1 MNRMNKLLNRFKYAD
16 LHIHTH
22 YSDGTMSPD
31 MVARRAAAKG
41 VGLIA
46 VADHNVLA
54 GSRRLIKCCNRE
66 GIHCIP
72 AVELDTL
79 EGDTLYHILGY
90 GIDLEDPQF
99 IAFCAGN
106 RNLLDR
112 MNESMVER
120 VATDTPGVS
129 LEDYRRFCRDF
140 RLGGWK
146 ALHYFL
152 ARGLTSKLRDGIR
165 LYDMYGCYH
174 SGFPFPSVE
183 QACAAVRAAGGKPV
197 LAHPGEMINTAD
209 PAEFTAT
216 LGLLM
221 AKGVAGI
228 ESYYPTHSPE
238 ITAACLHYAAG
249 RGLLVTSGSD
259 CHGRFGRTEIGQMK
273 VTLEQLN
280 LSGLMD

>member
-1 MNRMNKLLNRFKYAD
+1 MNLHNRQATQLGYAD
-16 LHIHTH
+16 LHIHTY

-31 MVARRAAAKG
+31 MVARRAAANG

-46 VADHNVLA
+46 VADHNMLA
-54 GSRRLIKCCNRE
+54 GSRRLMKCCQRE
-66 GIHCIP
+66 GIRCIP
-72 AVELDTL
+72 AVELDAL
-79 EGDTLYHILGY
+79 EGGNLYHILGY
-90 GIDLEDPQF
+90 GVDLDDAGF
-99 IAFCAGN
+99 ITCAGN
-106 RNLLDR
+106 RNLLDH

-120 VATDTPGVS
+120 VACDTPGVS
-129 LEDYRRFCRDF
+129 LDDYQRFCRDF

-174 SGFPFPSVE
+174 SDFPFPSVE
-183 QACAAVRAAGGKPV
+183 QACTAVRAAGGKPV